1 MFHFS
6 ASRRLLFGD
15 ASIDR
20 SLDFKTDKLW
30 RVFIPELVAI
40 SVGNLPHFSALF
52 DAFFVFFDA
61 FAASF
66 GEVFVDFSA
75 DLLRESVSS

>member
-20 SLDFKTDKLW
+20 SLDFTTDKLC

-40 SVGNLPHFSALF
+40 SVGDLTHFSALF
-52 DAFFVFFDA
+52 DVFFVVFDA
-61 FAASF
+61 FSATF
-66 GEVFVDFSA
+66 VEVFVDFSA